1 MHQEFE
7 RRFAEQHGIIYA
19 EGTTFSGS
27 QVFAAL
33 QEIETL
39 ARQIGENSLERAR
52 AFALMSELQRRR
64 QEWEDAAA
72 LGKQSLA
79 IQEVSGDLPGR
90 DLFDLHHGIAVAAE
104 QMGDLDAAATHYRTA
119 ARLMAAQQRLTESQR
134 LGVRQS
140 LGYALHK
147 SGAYEEARSV
157 NLSLLEDAERV
168 FGTKD
173 PRLTGVLS
181 NLAQNEYELGNLAV
195 AENYLQRRLGLARDS
210 KKFAIELDT
219 LFQLSVLAFERSNEN
234 EARRLMSERLD
245 IARSRGDSFDVKA
258 AGKSIAELD
267 RRIVAASHK
276 G

>member
-27 QVFAAL
+27 QVFASL

-52 AFALMSELQRRR
+52 ALALMSELQRRR
-64 QEWEDAAA
+64 QEWEDAVA

-79 IQEVSGDLPGR
+79 IQKVSGDLPAR
-90 DLFDLHHGIAVAAE
+90 DLFDVHHGIAIAAE
-104 QMGDLDAAATHYRTA
+104 RMGDFDAAATHYRAA
-119 ARLMAAQQRLTESQR
+119 ARLMTAQSRLTESQR

-140 LGYALHK
+140 LGHALHET
-147 SGAYEEARSV
+147 GAYEEARSG

-168 FGTKD
+168 FGATD
-173 PRLTGVLS
+173 PRLTGVLN
-181 NLAQNEYELGNLAV
+181 NLAQNEYELGNLPV

-210 KKFAIELDT
+210 KKLAIELDT
-219 LFQLSVLAFERSNEN
+219 LFQLGVLAFERGNEQK
-234 EARRLMSERLD
+234 ARRLVSELLD
-245 IARSRGDSFDVKA
+245 VARSRGDSFDVKA
-258 AGKSIAELD
+258 AEKNIAELD
-267 RRIVAASHK
+267 RRIAAASHK
-276 G
+276 